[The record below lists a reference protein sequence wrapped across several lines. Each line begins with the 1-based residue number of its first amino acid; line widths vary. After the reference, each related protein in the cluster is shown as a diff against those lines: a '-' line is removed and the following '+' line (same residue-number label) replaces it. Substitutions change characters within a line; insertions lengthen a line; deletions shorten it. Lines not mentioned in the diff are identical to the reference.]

1 MTADVHFA
9 AVFTAALQGEPC
21 TIVGLGD
28 QPQLIPAPRW
38 RGAADAGDRA
48 VLAQCTGSTID
59 LGCGPGRMAEHLAA
73 RGQTV
78 LGVDLMP
85 EAVAQTRARGVRAVR
100 RDLFGPLPGEGHWGC
115 ALLADGNIGIGGDPV
130 LLLRRA
136 RGLVA
141 VGGVIVV
148 DLAPPGAGLRVHTVH
163 LRTGARRSRSFPW
176 AVVGADAI
184 GTVAR
189 AVGLDLDGLH
199 EHEGRWFA
207 VLRRTGGDPTCL
219 G

>member
-21 TIVGLGD
+21 TIEGLDD
-28 QPQLIPAPRW
+28 QPRPIPTRRW
-38 RGAADAGDRA
+38 RGTADAGDRA
-48 VLAQCTGSTID
+48 VLAHCSGPTID

-85 EAVAQTRARGVRAVR
+85 EAITQTRARGVPAIR
-100 RDLFGPLPGEGHWGC
+100 RDLFGPLPGEGSWGC

-136 RGLVA
+136 RGLVV

-148 DLAPPGAGLRVHTVH
+148 DVAPPGAGLRLHTLH
-163 LRTGARRSRSFPW
+163 LRAGARRSRPFPW

-184 GTVAR
+184 GTVAT
-189 AVGLDLDGLH
+189 AAGLDLDGLH
-199 EHEGRWFA
+199 EHHGRWFA
-207 VLRRTGGDPTCL
+207 VLRRGGGDPTCL
-219 G
+219 S